1 MSLISEI
8 EKLETN
14 MFDSIFAAYNA
25 IEKND
30 RDNAKAY
37 IATLEILNEEYKDIT
52 KINFVKPEVVLDLYE
67 RLWRKS
73 NA

>member
-1 MSLISEI
+1 
-8 EKLETN
+8 